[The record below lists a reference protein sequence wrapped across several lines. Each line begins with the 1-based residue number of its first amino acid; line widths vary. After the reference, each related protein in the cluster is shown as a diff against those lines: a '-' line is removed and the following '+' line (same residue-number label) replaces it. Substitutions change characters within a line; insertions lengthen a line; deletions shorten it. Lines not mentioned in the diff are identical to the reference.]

1 MQPNSSGL
9 FHQSPAETDSDI
21 KDRFTLAKGEGGG
34 EGMGW
39 EADIANANGYIQNG

>member
-1 MQPNSSGL
+1 MPVPPKPCRNRL
-9 FHQSPAETDSDI
+9 TDV